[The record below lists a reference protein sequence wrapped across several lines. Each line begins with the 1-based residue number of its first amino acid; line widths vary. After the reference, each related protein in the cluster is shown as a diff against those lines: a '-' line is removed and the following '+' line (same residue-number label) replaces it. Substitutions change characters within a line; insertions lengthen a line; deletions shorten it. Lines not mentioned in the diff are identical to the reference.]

1 VLRFDHHVL
10 LSRTCSCTA
19 RHGTRKLDNCVCTR
33 ACQRLTHSFL
43 CAGVPDE
50 KAVVITAATV
60 ASKARS
66 ALVDGCASYREGDM
80 TEVMIQL
87 LRLAG
92 LLNAFPPAL
101 GSAESEAVG
110 ASLQQTFTL
119 EERQAIFLTYGG
131 MDYPT
136 AGTLAEMLG
145 FDPELVMPQLHAHLT
160 GTA

>member
-1 VLRFDHHVL
+1 MLMHSL
-10 LSRTCSCTA
+10 A
-19 RHGTRKLDNCVCTR
+19 RHAETGQLCVQAGVSKVEKVIC
-33 ACQRLTHSFL
+33 F

-92 LLNAFPPAL
+92 LLNAFPPAP

-145 FDPELVMPQLHAHLT
+145 FDPELVMPQLHAHLSGT
-160 GTA
+160 G